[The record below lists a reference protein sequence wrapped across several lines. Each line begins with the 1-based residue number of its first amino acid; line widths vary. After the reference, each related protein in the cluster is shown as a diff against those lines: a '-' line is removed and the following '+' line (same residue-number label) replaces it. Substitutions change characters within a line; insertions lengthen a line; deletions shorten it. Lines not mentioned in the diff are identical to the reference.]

1 MTTESQ
7 IIDLFVI
14 NGKAYTVKEYVN
26 GVPNIDFKMGSDYDW
41 QLMCLKK
48 RLEHPEL
55 YADEDEVNFQE
66 KIAYLRKWL
75 EEHKPQEV
83 IA

>member
-14 NGKAYTVKEYVN
+14 DGKAYTVKGCTN
-26 GVPNIDFKMGSDYDW
+26 GVPNIDFKFGSDYDW
-41 QLMCLKK
+41 QLKCLKS

-55 YADEDEVNFQE
+55 YKCENVQ
-66 KIAYLRKWL
+66 KRITHLRKWL

-83 IA
+83 IE